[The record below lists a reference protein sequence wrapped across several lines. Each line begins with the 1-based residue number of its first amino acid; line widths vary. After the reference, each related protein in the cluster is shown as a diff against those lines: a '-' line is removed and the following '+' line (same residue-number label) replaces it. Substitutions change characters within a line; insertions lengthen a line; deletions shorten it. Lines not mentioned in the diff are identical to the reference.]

1 MKITKLIHL
10 KSSYITI
17 SNPFPGVCKYTLQ
30 SYIFHVVVTG
40 IAFTNVYVT
49 CPEQLCFAWSLT
61 PFPVPLSSAR
71 GSFCLSTENQG
82 NKAFL
87 LHSKTVRKNIFG
99 TAIYPLTVFLIH
111 NIDQQS
117 IFLINSVSSLS
128 MLLFCD
134 LQLDYR

>member
-49 CPEQLCFAWSLT
+49 CPEQLCCAWSLT
-61 PFPVPLSSAR
+61 PFPVPCLQLEDPFVSQLRIKATKLSY
-71 GSFCLSTENQG
+71 F
-82 NKAFL
+82 
-87 LHSKTVRKNIFG
+87 TVR
-99 TAIYPLTVFLIH
+99 
-111 NIDQQS
+111 Q
-117 IFLINSVSSLS
+117 
-128 MLLFCD
+128 
-134 LQLDYR
+134 